1 MAEPLVNFDTN
12 PGNVGVRVTVHNE
25 VDGSTTDL
33 LFRQFPVR
41 IGRNNLNDLV
51 LGHQYV
57 SNWHA
62 VLGFVRG
69 QLTIVQVGSS
79 NPVVVD
85 ERRLN
90 PNEDLVLG
98 QSNTIRIVP
107 FTLYVRLMQMPQV
120 PQAPAP
126 STAVRAA
133 AGAGTGPGAVEQVAL
148 QSLDRLS
155 RRFLGRALDDP
166 QQIAAFTQQL
176 EQTLDVFLRCF
187 IALRTG
193 QEQFRQALDI
203 KALGHAESALDR
215 ARDAMELGALLL
227 SGKDANAIGA
237 LEHAFKNIMIH
248 QVALLNGLMAGV
260 RTLLGKLSPD
270 RVTKEASRERRSPSV
285 RQIWETYVE
294 MHHDLAEEDNETFD
308 TIFGK
313 QFSKAYASLVG
324 GNAGKKKV

>member
-1 MAEPLVNFDTN
+1 MAEALVSFDTN

-33 LFRQFPVR
+33 LFKQFPVR
-41 IGRNNLNDLV
+41 IGRNSLNDLV
-51 LGHQYV
+51 LGHPYV

-85 ERRLN
+85 ERRLS
-90 PNEDLVLG
+90 PNEDFGLG
-98 QSNTIRIVP
+98 QSHTIRILP
-107 FTLYVRLMQMPQV
+107 FTLHVRLMQMPQT
-120 PQAPAP
+120 PQVVSPTA
-126 STAVRAA
+126 AVRAA
-133 AGAGTGPGAVEQVAL
+133 VEGGAGPGALEHAAL

-155 RRFLGRALDDP
+155 RRFLGRPLDDP
-166 QQIAAFTQQL
+166 HQIAAFTQQL

-203 KALGHAESALDR
+203 KALGQGANTLDR
-215 ARDAMELGALLL
+215 ARDAMALGALLL
-227 SGKDANAIGA
+227 SGVDANAVPA

-248 QVALLNGLMAGV
+248 QIALLNGLMAGV
-260 RTLLGKLSPD
+260 RTLLGKLSPE
-270 RVTKEASRERRSPSV
+270 RVTKEASRERRSPSA
-285 RQIWETYVE
+285 RHLWETFVE
-294 MHHDLAEEDNETFD
+294 LHHDLAEEDNETFD

-324 GNAGKKKV
+324 GETGEEKI